1 MADVTLEGLRV
12 CREVALHGSFS
23 AAARSLGY
31 SQPAVS
37 RQIAAMEAA
46 LGYRLFARAVRGV
59 TVTPAGA
66 VVVEH
71 AARIIG
77 ATGALRHDLDG
88 LGERLAG
95 RVAVGA
101 FPAAMSVLV
110 PRAVA
115 RLAVDYPAL
124 VVTLAEASS
133 RALVGD
139 VRAGR
144 LDIAVIATGPGLP
157 DYGLDGLTPHRIYA
171 GDMCVAVPSGH
182 RLAATSRVAV
192 GELAGESWIAGAG
205 SAGDPQF
212 TAWPT
217 LADPII
223 RYRVVGWPARLG
235 LVAAGLGVCLMPE
248 LAALSVP
255 RGVTTVGVDDPS
267 WPGRASVALTAAGP
281 GEKVRAVIAALRA
294 VAAELQPSSRSSP
307 GSASR

>member
-1 MADVTLEGLRV
+1 MAEVTLEGLRV
-12 CREVALHGSFS
+12 CREVALLGSFT

-46 LGYRLFARAVRGV
+46 LGYRLFAREVRGV
-59 TVTPAGA
+59 SVTPAGA

-71 AARIIG
+71 AARII
-77 ATGALRHDLDG
+77 ATAAALHHDVAA

-101 FPAAMSVLV
+101 FPAAMAVLV

-115 RLAVDYPAL
+115 RLATDYPGL
-124 VVTLAEASS
+124 VVGLTEASS
-133 RALVGD
+133 RVLVRD
-139 VRAGR
+139 VHAGR
-144 LDIAVIATGPGLP
+144 LEIAVIAVGAGLP
-157 DYGLDGLTPHRIYA
+157 DYDLNGLSQHRIYA

-182 RLAATSRVAV
+182 RLAGAGRVAV
-192 GELAGESWIAGAG
+192 RELAGESWIAGAG

-217 LADPII
+217 LAEPLI

-248 LAALSVP
+248 LAAQSVP
-255 RGVTTVGVDDPS
+255 EGVRTVRVDDPA
-267 WPGRASVALTAAGP
+267 WPGRMSVALTRSAP
-281 GEKVRAVIAALRA
+281 GEESRAVIDALRA
-294 VAAELQPSSRSSP
+294 VADELRS
-307 GSASR
+307 

>member
-1 MADVTLEGLRV
+1 MAELTLEGLRV
-12 CREVALHGSFS
+12 CREIALLGSFT

-37 RQIAAMEAA
+37 RQVAAMESAA
-46 LGYRLFARAVRGV
+46 GYRLFARTVRGV
-59 TVTPAGA
+59 SVTPAGA
-66 VVVEH
+66 VLVEH

-77 ATGALRHDLDG
+77 ATTALRHELDS

-95 RVAVGA
+95 HVAVGA

-110 PRAVA
+110 PRTVA

-124 VVTLAEASS
+124 VIGLTEGSS
-133 RALVGD
+133 RILVRE

-144 LDIAVIATGPGLP
+144 LGLAVIATGSGLP
-157 DYGLDGLTPHRIYA
+157 DYDLDGLTQHRVYA

-182 RLAATSRVAV
+182 RLAGAGRVAV
-192 GELAGESWIAGAG
+192 HELAAEPWIAGAG

-217 LADPII
+217 LSEPNI
-223 RYRVVGWPARLG
+223 RYRVVGWPSRLG
-235 LVAAGLGVCLMPE
+235 LVAAGLGVCLLPE

-255 RGVTTVGVDDPS
+255 HGVTVVEVDDPA
-267 WPGRASVALTAAGP
+267 WPGRIAVALTRSGP
-281 GEKVRAVIAALRA
+281 GEEVRTVVAALRS
-294 VAAELQPSSRSSP
+294 VAGELRP
-307 GSASR
+307 AS